1 MKKKEP
7 LKNTSKLARGVIRHF
22 DQLGLAS
29 LSEFS
34 PARGLRVDIITLGVL
49 DEIWIIEC
57 KSGISDY
64 KSDKKW
70 KNYLDWCDRY
80 FWAVDVNFPTQ
91 ILPTGTG
98 IIIADAYDATIFKE
112 APINRL
118 TASRRKKIT
127 KSIAQSACIRLLSH
141 TDPKM

>member
-1 MKKKEP
+1 MKKEP
-7 LKNTSKLARGVIRHF
+7 SKNIIKLARGVIRHF

-49 DEIWIIEC
+49 DEIWIVEC
-57 KSGISDY
+57 KSGVSDY
-64 KSDKKW
+64 KTDKKW

-80 FWAVDVNFPTQ
+80 FWAVDVNFPIQ
-91 ILPTGTG
+91 ILPEETG
-98 IIIADAYDATIFKE
+98 IIIADAYDASILKE

-127 KSIAQSACIRLLSH
+127 KSIAQSACTRLLSH